1 MKDALIVRYIK
12 KKKENGMDMLIDNYR
27 GLITSVVRKHLET
40 LQNYEEECVNDVFLL
55 IWNNIE
61 SFDKGKNELKNWICA
76 IAKHKAIDY
85 KRKYIKNVN
94 TQTIESN
101 ISYIDKNLMQRE
113 IEEEIEEIL
122 SYLNERDKDL
132 FRKYYLEN
140 FDLEE
145 IAMDTNTQVSN
156 LYNRLSR
163 GRKKIKENCM
173 KKEV

>member
-1 MKDALIVRYIK
+1 
-12 KKKENGMDMLIDNYR
+12 
-27 GLITSVVRKHLET
+27 
-40 LQNYEEECVNDVFLL
+40 
-55 IWNNIE
+55 
-61 SFDKGKNELKNWICA
+61 
-76 IAKHKAIDY
+76 
-85 KRKYIKNVN
+85 
-94 TQTIESN
+94 
-101 ISYIDKNLMQRE
+101 MQRE
-113 IEEEIEEIL
+113 IEEEIEEML

>member
-1 MKDALIVRYIK
+1 M
-12 KKKENGMDMLIDNYR
+12 
-27 GLITSVVRKHLET
+27 
-40 LQNYEEECVNDVFLL
+40 
-55 IWNNIE
+55 
-61 SFDKGKNELKNWICA
+61 
-76 IAKHKAIDY
+76 AIDY

-113 IEEEIEEIL
+113 IEEEIEEML